1 MINFGI
7 ESEDPLVAERS
18 AMLLHRLVRE
28 QAALKEIRASEILG
42 PSPAVVHRVKNRY
55 RWNLAVLSRSAK
67 RLNDLA
73 RAAQIAFTDAAPAGS
88 VQLKIDPDPY
98 GVF

>member
-1 MINFGI
+1 
-7 ESEDPLVAERS
+7 
-18 AMLLHRLVRE
+18 
-28 QAALKEIRASEILG
+28 
-42 PSPAVVHRVKNRY
+42 VHRVKKRY

-73 RAAQIAFTDAAPAGS
+73 RAAQTAFADAAPAGS